1 MNEDL
6 YLEKADEF
14 FETNKDNLYLF
25 SVESLYTVENPD
37 VVQISIQRILN
48 ENISDEDFIFSEN
61 KIIAFL
67 EYLYIKS
74 DKVYCFST
82 THFDDK
88 TLKKHKNIKKIKEAG
103 TFVNHISSRIDSDEH
118 IEVEDINVLR
128 GFAING
134 VRLGTVYFYF
144 ENPDI
149 EVQVDNCQSFFVKF
163 KDNKIAQ
170 EFITAAYKLGINS
183 DKLNLA

>member
-1 MNEDL
+1 MNENL

-37 VVQISIQRILN
+37 IVQISIQRILN

-74 DKVYCFST
+74 EKTYCYST
-82 THFDDK
+82 TNLDGK
-88 TLKKHKNIKKIKEAG
+88 ALKKHKKIKESG
-103 TFVNHISSRIDSDEH
+103 TFINHISSRIDSDEH

-128 GFAING
+128 GFAITG
-134 VRLGTVYFYF
+134 VRFGTVYFHF
-144 ENPDI
+144 ENPNI